1 MIKIN
6 LLPGD
11 QGGGRPQAAARK
23 ASSGPSPAP
32 FYLLLA
38 LMYLAAGAA
47 GYFVYTMGL
56 EATRTVNERT
66 AQRDRLK
73 KDVASKQADFEQQNL
88 LSQEIEEKYA
98 VVEALGP
105 QNRIFWSE
113 KVNMISMARL
123 NLAVYVTKIELEEQI
138 DERETPES
146 VQRREDWKAAKEK
159 NPKLTTPEPQPVK
172 QPVINQTL
180 VIQAIAYGNDS
191 SQRLAQIRHFY
202 ENLNALEWTRAS
214 GVRAKFTDRMAPE
227 FEQLPQKVDRVAGV
241 DVLRFGFRIKADPQL
256 DRASDEV
263 SDDAVA
269 QPNPQDPNAPTIS
282 KKRAETEEVLN

>member
-6 LLPGD
+6 LLPSEA
-11 QGGGRPQAAARK
+11 GGGRAAGAPRRTS
-23 ASSGPSPAP
+23 SSGPSPAP

-38 LMYLAAGAA
+38 VLYIAALGA
-47 GYFVYTMGL
+47 GYYVYSTGE
-56 EATRTVNERT
+56 EAARRVAERT
-66 AQRDRLK
+66 AERESLK
-73 KDVASKQADFEQQNL
+73 KKVAAQQEEFAAQNL

-113 KVNMISMARL
+113 KVNMIAMARL

-146 VQRREDWKAAKEK
+146 VKRREEWKAAKEK
-159 NPKLTTPEPQPVK
+159 NPKLTAPEPQAVK

-180 VIQAIAYGNDS
+180 NIQAIAYGNDS
-191 SQRLAQIRHFY
+191 SQRLAQIRNFY

-214 GVRAKFTDRMAPE
+214 GEKAKFRDRMAPE

-241 DVLRFGFRIKADPQL
+241 DVLRFGFRITADPQL
-256 DRASDEV
+256 DRSPDAPEDQGTEGGATLAS
-263 SDDAVA
+263 
-269 QPNPQDPNAPTIS
+269 
-282 KKRAETEEVLN
+282 KRAAENEVLK

>member
-1 MIKIN
+1 MLKIN
-6 LLPGD
+6 LLPGEPGKA
-11 QGGGRPQAAARK
+11 QGPARK
-23 ASSGPSPAP
+23 KSGGASPAP

-38 LMYLAAGAA
+38 LLYMGAIA
-47 GYFVYTMGL
+47 SGYFVYEMGA
-56 EATRTVNERT
+56 EATRKITERT
-66 AQRDRLK
+66 AQRDKLK
-73 KDVASKQADFEQQNL
+73 KDVARRQAEFEEQNVR
-88 LSQEIEEKYA
+88 SQEIEEKYA

-113 KVNMISMARL
+113 KVNMIARARL

-146 VQRREDWKAAKEK
+146 VTRREEWKNAKEK

-191 SQRLAQIRHFY
+191 SQRLAQIRNFY
-202 ENLNALEWTRAS
+202 ENLNALQWDRAS
-214 GVRAKFTDRMAPE
+214 GVKARFLDRMAPE

-256 DRASDEV
+256 DQASDEV
-263 SDDAVA
+263 KDGDVA
-269 QPNPQDPNAPTIS
+269 SVAGDKDQVTIS
-282 KKRAETEEVLN
+282 DKRTQEKEVLN